1 MRIKIFNKLAS
12 MTIKSKIVAG
22 IAAVAVVV
30 GSMATVV
37 VITNTKPDNLPA
49 ANVNITTSA
58 TKSIAEY
65 SSEPETAT
73 TSIAESQ
80 TEGSQNTT
88 TSVASTT
95 STPTITTSTTISST
109 TTPTQPSVPQVNKY
123 GASQWGFSFTDGRYF
138 TQQDDW
144 LYISLGLRRTGYD
157 NPIYKVKTDGT
168 SLTEIFNTKKGV
180 PTCLNVVGDWIYY
193 KIEVAQSPEH
203 GNLYRIKTDGTNEQ
217 RLNDDN
223 WKCKYLIVVNDW
235 IYFSRYYGETES
247 DNTKLEICRMKTNG
261 SSLQV
266 LIDNS
271 NWLFWVADEWIY
283 YVSEDQNG
291 MYAIYKMKLNGND
304 KQLLLDDLSNP
315 VVPKFHDGWVYFQD
329 DNHFSEE
336 PISTY
341 RIRSDGTGSPET
353 LCFSCID
360 NPDNIPNIY
369 PPVYINDG
377 WYYYGVLWRCKVDGS
392 GAKPVKVFT
401 GEQQGLGFYD
411 NCFYYIVFEGT
422 ETITSTIYKINVD
435 GTGEQK
441 LISIPESVFF

>member
-157 NPIYKVKTDGT
+157 NPIYKVK
-168 SLTEIFNTKKGV
+168 I
-180 PTCLNVVGDWIYY
+180 
-193 KIEVAQSPEH
+193 
-203 GNLYRIKTDGTNEQ
+203 
-217 RLNDDN
+217 
-223 WKCKYLIVVNDW
+223 
-235 IYFSRYYGETES
+235 
-247 DNTKLEICRMKTNG
+247 
-261 SSLQV
+261 
-266 LIDNS
+266 
-271 NWLFWVADEWIY
+271 
-283 YVSEDQNG
+283 
-291 MYAIYKMKLNGND
+291 
-304 KQLLLDDLSNP
+304 
-315 VVPKFHDGWVYFQD
+315 
-329 DNHFSEE
+329 
-336 PISTY
+336 
-341 RIRSDGTGSPET
+341 
-353 LCFSCID
+353 
-360 NPDNIPNIY
+360 
-369 PPVYINDG
+369 
-377 WYYYGVLWRCKVDGS
+377 
-392 GAKPVKVFT
+392 
-401 GEQQGLGFYD
+401 
-411 NCFYYIVFEGT
+411 
-422 ETITSTIYKINVD
+422 
-435 GTGEQK
+435 
-441 LISIPESVFF
+441 